1 MRAPL
6 VAVLLLT
13 AVCHLPAPAA
23 AEPVARISVLA
34 SGSVLLD
41 GAPTTLPALDERLRT
56 LKAGGGVVWYHR
68 ENPAAEPPPQG
79 SAVIKMIIEHQ
90 LPVSMSSKQDFSD
103 WVDEKGVSRPRTK

>member
-1 MRAPL
+1 M
-6 VAVLLLT
+6 LLLT

-41 GAPTTLPALDERLRT
+41 GAPTTLPAVDERLRT
-56 LKAGGGVVWYHR
+56 LKASGGVVWYHR

-79 SAVIKMIIEHQ
+79 SAVIKMT
-90 LPVSMSSKQDFSD
+90 SSTS
-103 WVDEKGVSRPRTK
+103 SR